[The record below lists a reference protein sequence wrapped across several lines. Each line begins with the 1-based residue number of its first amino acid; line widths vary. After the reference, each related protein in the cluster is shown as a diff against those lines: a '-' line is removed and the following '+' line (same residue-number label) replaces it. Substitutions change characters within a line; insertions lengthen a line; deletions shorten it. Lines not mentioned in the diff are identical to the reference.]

1 MFFREVIGQDE
12 IKKNIIA
19 SVQQQKVS
27 HAQLFL
33 GKDGYG
39 TLPLALAFAQYLACT
54 KRSETDSCGTCSNC
68 IKSQKLI
75 HPDIHYT
82 YPVVTKKSGEKPL
95 SSDYIEQWRKTILT
109 DPYFTPDNWLEN
121 IDAENKQ
128 GNISV
133 HECADIISKLK
144 LKSFESEYKIQI
156 IWRAEYL
163 REAGNVLLKLLE
175 EPPANTVFILI
186 AEQLD
191 LILKTIQSRTQLT
204 KVTRINSNAL
214 IHVMEDTELSFEK
227 KQQLLNQAE
236 GDVIALNYLINES
249 INSFEEP
256 LQQWI
261 DMVKHYPSV
270 DAIAWVEDIARTGRE
285 KQKSFCQYAL
295 HILRDALILNYI
307 DADDNKSNISNKK
320 LAYEIN
326 TAFDTEQIEQLVKL
340 FNDVYYYVERN
351 ANAKITFMNLV
362 ISAGRILQRK
372 SVVL

>member
-1 MFFREVIGQDE
+1 MFLREVIGQDE
-12 IKKNIIA
+12 IKKNLIS
-19 SVQQQKVS
+19 SVQQNKVS

-54 KRSETDSCGTCSNC
+54 NRSDSDSCGKCSNC

-75 HPDIHYT
+75 HPDIHYS

-95 SSDYIEQWRKTILT
+95 STDFIEDWRKIVLD
-109 DPYFTPDNWLEN
+109 DPYFTPDDWIEK

-156 IWRAEYL
+156 IWKAEYL

-204 KVTRINSNAL
+204 KIPRITDSVL
-214 IHVMEDTELSFEK
+214 IHNMDDVDLPADK
-227 KQQLLNQAE
+227 KQLLLNYAE
-236 GDVIALNYLINES
+236 GDIIALNYLVNES
-249 INSFEEP
+249 INSNEP
-256 LQQWI
+256 LLEQWVVLVKNHPSI
-261 DMVKHYPSV
+261 DDIS
-270 DAIAWVEDIARTGRE
+270 WVEDMARIGRE
-285 KQKSFCQYAL
+285 KQKSFCMYAL
-295 HILRDALILNYI
+295 HTLRDALVLNFI
-307 DADDNKSNISNKK
+307 ESSAANDK
-320 LAYEIN
+320 LAVEI
-326 TAFDTEQIEQLVKL
+326 TEEFDTEQIEQLVQL
-340 FNDVYYYVERN
+340 FNDTFFYIERN

-362 ISAGRILQRK
+362 IRAGRILQRK

>member
-1 MFFREVIGQDE
+1 MFFKDVIGQAE
-12 IKKNIIA
+12 IKKNLLS
-19 SVQQQKVS
+19 SVQQKKVS

-54 KRSETDSCGTCSNC
+54 NRSLEDSCGKCSNC

-75 HPDIHYT
+75 HPDIHYA

-95 SSDYIEQWRKTILT
+95 SADYIDEWRKIVLT
-109 DPYFTPDNWLEN
+109 NPYFTPDTWLEN

-175 EPPANTVFILI
+175 EPPPNTVFILI

-204 KVTRINSNAL
+204 KVTRIAPKFL
-214 IHVMEDTELSFEK
+214 EQVMDDTDLTGDK
-227 KQQLLNQAE
+227 KQQLLNQSE
-236 GDVIALNYLINES
+236 GDVIVLNYLINES
-249 INSFEEP
+249 INSFEQP
-256 LQQWI
+256 LQEWVDI
-261 DMVKHYPSV
+261 VKHYPTT
-270 DAIAWVEDIARTGRE
+270 DAIAWVEEIARTGRE
-285 KQKSFCQYAL
+285 KQKSFCLYAL
-295 HILRDALILNYI
+295 HLLRDALVLNYI
-307 DADDNKSNISNKK
+307 DDNTNRTTISNAK
-320 LAYEIN
+320 LALEIKDS
-326 TAFDTEQIEQLVKL
+326 FDTEQIERLVKL
-340 FNDVYYYVERN
+340 FNDVFFYVERN